1 LKLKK
6 TISTA
11 KTHQTYLEVNLTALS
26 NNINFYQKKLNPGV
40 KLLTMVKA
48 FGYGI
53 GVKEIGYLLQ
63 HSKID
68 YLGVAF
74 TDEAVE
80 IRNENI
86 STPIIV
92 MNMEPS
98 SFKDVITYELEPSI
112 FSIDQLQN
120 FILFLKDQKIKNY
133 PIHLKLDTGMSRLGF
148 LEHEIKQL
156 ITLLINEPSVYVKGI
171 FSHLAAADDK
181 KEDDFTLSQIKLF
194 ETLYN
199 ELQKAI
205 GHQPIKH
212 ILNTSGIERFIDAQF
227 DMVRLGI
234 GLYGFS
240 YKEKVDVVS
249 TLKTTISQI
258 KKVKAGSSIGY
269 GRCQYVDESTLIGI
283 IPIGYADGF
292 SRSLS
297 NGKGKVWI
305 NGIIVPVIGRI
316 SMDMTMIDLSKV
328 PSAKIGDS
336 VEIFGKNIP
345 IMNLSKQLN
354 TIPYEIFTTISS
366 RVVRSYVKG

>member
-1 LKLKK
+1 LKLNK
-6 TISTA
+6 TISKT
-11 KTHQTYLEVNLTALS
+11 KTHQTCLEVNLTALS
-26 NNINFYQKKLNPGV
+26 NNINFYKNKIKPGV

-48 FGYGI
+48 FGYGVGI
-53 GVKEIGYLLQ
+53 KEIGYLLQ

-98 SFKDVITYELEPSI
+98 SFKDIITYELEPSI
-112 FSIDQLQN
+112 YSIDQLQN
-120 FILFLKDQKIKNY
+120 FILFLRDQKIKNY
-133 PIHLKLDTGMSRLGF
+133 PVHLKLDTGMSRLGF

-156 ITLLINEPSVYVKGI
+156 IAIIVNEHTIYIKGI
-171 FSHLAAADDK
+171 FSHLAAANDQ
-181 KEDDFTLSQIKLF
+181 KEDDFTISQINLF
-194 ETLYN
+194 KTLYTQ
-199 ELQKAI
+199 LQEAI
-205 GHQPIKH
+205 GYQPIKH

-269 GRCQYVDESTLIGI
+269 GRCQYVNESTLIGV

-316 SMDMTMIDLSKV
+316 SMDMTMIDLSMV
-328 PSAKIGDS
+328 PTAKIGDS

-345 IMNLSKQLN
+345 IMDLSKQLN
-354 TIPYEIFTTISS
+354 TIPYEVFTTISS
-366 RVVRSYVKG
+366 RVVRSYVKD